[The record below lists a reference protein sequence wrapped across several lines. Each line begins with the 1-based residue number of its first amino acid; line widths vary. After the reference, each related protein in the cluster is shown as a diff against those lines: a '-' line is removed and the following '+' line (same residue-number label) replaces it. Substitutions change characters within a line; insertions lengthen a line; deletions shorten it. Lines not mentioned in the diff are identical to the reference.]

1 MSNYTHFKYLLIKYI
16 GKKKTMK
23 KIVLLFILM
32 WNFAYSQLD
41 SFEVTLAPMFSI
53 PEQDG
58 WMYFNTPNNYQ
69 PGACFQYYKTQR
81 NDTKNDMLLLDS
93 HVDSLAF
100 YKHYKFQQLYKG
112 VPIEGAGCIEHFD
125 PNGNLIFT
133 NAKHA
138 IDIDENV
145 IPSLNESQIL
155 VEFFNQ
161 MPPNMHYAWEH
172 PHWETQIQLD
182 EEDSS
187 ATWYPVPELLLAIDT
202 VKNMHGDIDGN
213 RYRLAYKIRIK
224 TISPSIQSTTF
235 YIDAHTAEIFRIV
248 DDHIYDGPAGVYGYG
263 SKIID
268 TRWEGGFTQKHVLFT
283 NDATRNIH
291 TKKCNSCTWWLAPE
305 TKDADDIWGNT
316 NLTETSTHYHV
327 SNSWDYFRNVFGRTG
342 QNNASRE
349 IRVKTQLN
357 DANAYFVP
365 DGGSHN
371 ILTFGKSAGWDYGME
386 PSIVAHEFTHGV
398 TYHSSNLTYS
408 YESGA
413 LNESYSDIFGIV
425 IQAVMLDGGATD
437 WILGNFIPNA
447 PTRSLSNPNSMGSNL
462 DSSGNVITGQPD
474 TYNGNLWYSGTQ
486 DYGGVHFNSG
496 VQNHW
501 FYILSNGK
509 SGVNDIGNFYDVD
522 GIGMTKAARIS
533 YYALTSLLSSSS
545 QYYDS
550 RNATI
555 QAASTLY
562 GYCSV
567 EHQNTID
574 AWYAVG
580 IGNQNDCT
588 FTASIFDLN
597 DNDLLIYP
605 NPASTTLNVELPLY
619 LVSPVKVYDVAGRL
633 VLEQESKSLTFQIDV
648 NSLDKGTYSIMFEFA
663 GGVINKRFIAQ

>member
-1 MSNYTHFKYLLIKYI
+1 MKPRKLLLLGLLSISNLGF
-16 GKKKTMK
+16 
-23 KIVLLFILM
+23 
-32 WNFAYSQLD
+32 SQLD

-58 WMYFNTPNNYQ
+58 WMYFTTPNNYQ

-81 NDTKNDMLLLDS
+81 NDVKNDMLLLDV

-112 VPIEGAGCIEHFD
+112 VPVEGAGCIEHFD
-125 PNGNLIFT
+125 PSGNLIFT

-138 IDIDENV
+138 IDIEANV
-145 IPSLNESQIL
+145 IPTINETQIL
-155 VEFFNQ
+155 DAFFNQ
-161 MPPNMHYAWEH
+161 MPPNLHYAWEH
-172 PHWETQIQLD
+172 PHWETQIQID
-182 EEDSS
+182 EADSN

-202 VKNMHGDIDGN
+202 VKDMHGDIAGS

-224 TISPSIQSTTF
+224 TISPSIQSSTF

-248 DDHIYDGPAGVYGYG
+248 DDHIYDGPAGIYGYG
-263 SKIID
+263 SRIID

-291 TKKCNSCTWWLAPE
+291 TKKCNNCTWWLAPE
-305 TKDADDIWGNT
+305 TKDADDNWGNT
-316 NLTETSTHYHV
+316 YLTETSTHYHV
-327 SNSWDYFRNVFGRTG
+327 SNCWDYFRNVFGRTG

-357 DANAYFVP
+357 DANAYFAP

-371 ILTFGKSAGWDYGME
+371 NLVFGKSAGWDYGME

-398 TYHSSNLTYS
+398 THHSSNLTYS

-413 LNESYSDIFGIV
+413 LNESFSDIFGIA
-425 IQAVMLDGGATD
+425 IQAVMLDGGSTD

-447 PTRSLSNPNSMGSNL
+447 PTRSLSNPNSMGSNI
-462 DSSGNVITGQPD
+462 DASGNSITGQPD
-474 TYNGNLWYSGTQ
+474 TYNGDLWYTGSL
-486 DYGGVHFNSG
+486 DNGGVHFNSG

-509 SGVNDIGNFYDVD
+509 SGINDIGNFFNVD

-555 QAASTLY
+555 QASEILY
-562 GYCSV
+562 GTCSI

-580 IGNQNDCT
+580 IGNENDCT
-588 FTASIFDLN
+588 YTASVSNLY
-597 DNDLLIYP
+597 DNELLIYP
-605 NPASTTLNVELPLY
+605 NPASTTLNIELPAQLIA
-619 LVSPVKVYDVAGRL
+619 PARVYDVAGRL
-633 VLEQESKSLTFQIDV
+633 VLEQDSNSLTFQIDV
-648 NSLDKGTYSIMFEFA
+648 TALEKGTYSIVFEFE
-663 GGVINKRFIAQ
+663 GGIINKRFIAQ